1 MTTSAITA
9 LNNDTAKTIAA
20 SSTVT
25 GSASAKLTSTE
36 FLTLVIQQLQYQDPM
51 EPTDNA
57 QFVSQTSQMAQLQST
72 QDNTAMTTEQ
82 QAASLVG
89 ENVTMQ
95 DPKDVK
101 KTITG
106 NVTAA
111 TIKGEDSAITV
122 NGTSYPLKY
131 LQKVNQVAA
140 ADSST
145 STTTPTTTK

>member
-1 MTTSAITA
+1 MTTVGSTIDAI
-9 LNNDTAKTIAA
+9 NNNTAKAIAD

-25 GSASAKLTSTE
+25 GSASTKMTSTQ

-82 QAASLVG
+82 QAASMIG
-89 ENVTMQ
+89 KNVTMQ
-95 DPKDVK
+95 NPKD
-101 KTITG
+101 KTKTVTG
-106 NVTAA
+106 NVTSAS
-111 TIKGEDSAITV
+111 IEGENSAITV

-131 LQKVNQVAA
+131 LRKINEPTT
-140 ADSST
+140 SST
-145 STTTPTTTK
+145 NGTSQT